1 MSYLVDIGEI
11 IYKTLI
17 AGDSYITLLKGL
29 GVTLQISLLSVVLGT
44 LLGMAVCA
52 MRRSQFWMMR
62 QIAAGYIAIL
72 RGSPVLLLLMLM
84 YYVVFAGSH
93 VSATIVA
100 VAAFSLHMSA
110 YTAAC
115 FHSAILAS
123 DAMQAEA
130 ARTLGFSKWQAFTL
144 ITLPQA
150 AKIAKGTYQSTIVTL
165 IQWTS
170 VVGYVTITDLTR
182 VINNIGSRT
191 MQPLFMIL
199 VGLLLYLGMAYITN
213 ISVSDSGED
222 IQREKNYVVGVTGDL
237 PPMDYV
243 AADGVPAGFNVAF
256 INAIGEVTDV
266 SFTFVQVDA
275 DARLSALSSGKIDV
289 IFWYGN
295 VQGYTSERKDLLL
308 TDEYYTDM
316 VSYVTKS
323 FDMDKILEAMKKQ

>member
-29 GVTLQISLLSVVLGT
+29 GATLQISLLSVVLGT

-52 MRRSQFWMMR
+52 MRRSHFWMMR

-199 VGLLLYLGMAYITN
+199 VGLLLYLGMAYACYG
-213 ISVSDSGED
+213 VFALVE
-222 IQREKNYVVGVTGDL
+222 RLAVLEKK
-237 PPMDYV
+237 
-243 AADGVPAGFNVAF
+243 
-256 INAIGEVTDV
+256 
-266 SFTFVQVDA
+266 
-275 DARLSALSSGKIDV
+275 R
-289 IFWYGN
+289 
-295 VQGYTSERKDLLL
+295 R
-308 TDEYYTDM
+308 
-316 VSYVTKS
+316 
-323 FDMDKILEAMKKQ
+323 MKV

>member
-44 LLGMAVCA
+44 VLGMAVCA

-100 VAAFSLHMSA
+100 VVAFSLHMSA

-199 VGLLLYLGMAYITN
+199 VGLLLYLGMAYACYG
-213 ISVSDSGED
+213 VFALVE
-222 IQREKNYVVGVTGDL
+222 RLVVL
-237 PPMDYV
+237 KKK
-243 AADGVPAGFNVAF
+243 
-256 INAIGEVTDV
+256 
-266 SFTFVQVDA
+266 
-275 DARLSALSSGKIDV
+275 R
-289 IFWYGN
+289 
-295 VQGYTSERKDLLL
+295 R
-308 TDEYYTDM
+308 
-316 VSYVTKS
+316 
-323 FDMDKILEAMKKQ
+323 MKV